1 MYAAPEGNSMITG
14 RPATYNWTAWRD
26 GEEHIIT
33 RPEDFMISAQ
43 QMQQRAHNQARY
55 WGLRAETHCIG
66 ANALRIQFHRAEEEE
81 AP

>member
-1 MYAAPEGNSMITG
+1 MTTIG
-14 RPATYNWTAWRD
+14 RPTAYNWQAWRD

-55 WGLRAETHCIG
+55 WGLRASTHCIG
-66 ANALRIQFHRAEEEE
+66 TNALRVQFHPAAESV
-81 AP
+81 AT